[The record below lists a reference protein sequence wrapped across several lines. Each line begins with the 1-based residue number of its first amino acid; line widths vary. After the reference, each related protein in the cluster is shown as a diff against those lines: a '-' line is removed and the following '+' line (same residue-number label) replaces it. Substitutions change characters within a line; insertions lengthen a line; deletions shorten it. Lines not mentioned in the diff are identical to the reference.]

1 MEEEEDR
8 IEVES
13 SCCCFQ
19 GEVVPQ
25 AFLNGDGLYA
35 SAVHNTSDQEPHPA
49 GLCNQGKLFRSDLKC
64 TSNICVSSVS
74 VSRAMV
80 CVNDLKGH
88 PPTLRGDEKVKL

>member
-1 MEEEEDR
+1 MIFIPGTRGSGKEGGCG
-8 IEVES
+8 S
-13 SCCCFQ
+13 
-19 GEVVPQ
+19 
-25 AFLNGDGLYA
+25 
-35 SAVHNTSDQEPHPA
+35 SDQEPHPA

-88 PPTLRGDEKVKL
+88 PPTL